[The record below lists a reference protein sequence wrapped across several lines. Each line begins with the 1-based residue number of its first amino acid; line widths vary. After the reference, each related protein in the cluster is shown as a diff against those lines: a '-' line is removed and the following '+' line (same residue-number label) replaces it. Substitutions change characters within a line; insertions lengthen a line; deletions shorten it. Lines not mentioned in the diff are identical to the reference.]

1 MRSKNNK
8 AVGID
13 MIANEI
19 LKSDKVIEL
28 LHKLFDKLFEN
39 GQAPTMWR
47 QSLIHP
53 IPKGSNK
60 LVQPLL
66 YRGLALQSC
75 IYKIYSSLL
84 NERIGSYLEGEDLIS
99 EMQNRF
105 RRNRSC
111 NQHLFVINELTQIRL
126 DENKSTFLCF
136 VDFRK
141 AFDYVDRDL
150 LLVKLAE
157 LGICGKGLQCN

>member
-1 MRSKNNK
+1 M
-8 AVGID
+8 
-13 MIANEI
+13 
-19 LKSDKVIEL
+19 
-28 LHKLFDKLFEN
+28 
-39 GQAPTMWR
+39 
-47 QSLIHP
+47 
-53 IPKGSNK
+53 
-60 LVQPLL
+60 VQPLL

-99 EMQNRF
+99 EMQNGF

-157 LGICGKGLQCN
+157 LGICGKVYNAIKSAYTSTMSAVRLNGEIGRWFEIYQGTKQGDNLSPNVFSVYTHT